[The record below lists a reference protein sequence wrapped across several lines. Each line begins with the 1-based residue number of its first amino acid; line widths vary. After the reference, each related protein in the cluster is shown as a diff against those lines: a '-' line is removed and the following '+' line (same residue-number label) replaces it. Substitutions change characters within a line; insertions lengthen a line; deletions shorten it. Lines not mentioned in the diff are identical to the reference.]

1 MNGQMKKKVWLGIGL
16 FLLEWVIYIGLSLAI
31 KIGTKEAVL
40 LSVIYFSILW
50 FYDHYDFAPILIW
63 QEIVQMIRAHALYLV
78 MAFAIGFYLGDI
90 FSLFLLLKIVIITG
104 LMYCVIILLGRK
116 YRIWNRKRSAT
127 RLLIYGAGKRADEIK
142 FLFDTNG
149 FMFINPVAYVDL
161 EPLTGEV
168 HTSDQEIIEKIISID
183 EVEKFIADNIIDE
196 VFIIDDA
203 LTEEQLQSITNFL
216 HHKIPVVKYR
226 PTMKVMQPYN
236 TKVEDFDGNLFISV
250 TDAKKRHIDVVLKR
264 MIDIAAGIAGCLVL
278 IPLTVLVKVKSLR
291 AGDKES
297 IFFTQDRIGK
307 NGKIIKI
314 YKYRSMVPNAER
326 VLEEMM
332 ANNEKI
338 REEYL
343 TNKKLD
349 PDPRITKIGGFL
361 RRTSLDE
368 FPQFINV
375 LRGEMSFIGPRP
387 YLPREIA
394 DMGQYYETVIKSK
407 PGITGMW
414 QANGRSDVGFT
425 DRCKLDEYYYDNW
438 SIWLDMIIIVKTIKA
453 VLKKEGAV

>member
-1 MNGQMKKKVWLGIGL
+1 MNERVKKRVWLGIGL
-16 FLLEWVIYIGLSLAI
+16 FLLEWVIYIVLSLAF
-31 KIGTKEAVL
+31 KIGTREAVM
-40 LSVIYFSILW
+40 LSAIYFSILW
-50 FYDHYDFAPILIW
+50 FYDHYDFSPILIW
-63 QEIVQMIRAHALYLV
+63 QEIVQMLRAHCLYLV
-78 MAFAIGFYLGDI
+78 MALAIGIYLGDV
-90 FSLFLLLKIVIITG
+90 FTMFLLLKIVIVAGI
-104 LMYCVIILLGRK
+104 MYCVSILLGRK
-116 YRIWNRKRSAT
+116 YRIWNRRKSAT

-142 FLFDTNG
+142 ELFQLNG
-149 FMFINPVAYVDL
+149 FMFIHPLAYVDL
-161 EPLTGEV
+161 EPLTGEE
-168 HTSDQEIIEKIISID
+168 HTLDEEICEKIIALES
-183 EVEKFIADNIIDE
+183 VEDFISKNSIDE

-203 LTEEQLQSITNFL
+203 LTEEQLQNITTFL
-216 HHKIPVVKYR
+216 RHKISVVKYR

-250 TDAKKRHIDVVLKR
+250 TDAKKRYIDVILKR
-264 MIDIAAGIAGCLVL
+264 MIDIAAGVVGCLAL
-278 IPLTVLVKVKSLR
+278 IPLTIIVKVKSLR

-314 YKYRSMVPNAER
+314 YKYRSMVPNAEQ
-326 VLEEMM
+326 VLEELMEKD
-332 ANNEKI
+332 EKI

-349 PDPRITKIGGFL
+349 PDPRVTEIGAFL

-387 YLPREIA
+387 YLPRERE
-394 DMGQYYETVIKSK
+394 DMGIYYDTVIKSK